1 MTQSSSLA
9 RLNGDRPNQPANQGR
24 IDEAVAEILAHRA
37 VIDQAK
43 GMLSVI
49 YDIDDREAFDVLR
62 WRSQTTNTK
71 LRALA
76 EQLIVDFRSVH
87 ASPRLPPKSIYDDLL
102 LTAHER
108 VAQPR
113 DRSAMRAHAG

>member
-1 MTQSSSLA
+1 MSLA
-9 RLNGDRPNQPANQGR
+9 PQTTPLTAVRPMQESDDEDRIGKA
-24 IDEAVAEILAHRA
+24 IAEVVAHRA
-37 VIDQAK
+37 IIEQAK

-49 YDIDDREAFDVLR
+49 YGLDDRAAFDVLR

-76 EQLIVDFRSVH
+76 GQLIADFRAAH
-87 ASPRLPPKSIYDDLL
+87 RSPNPPPRAIYDQLL

-108 VAQPR
+108 L
-113 DRSAMRAHAG
+113 DGGTRSPSG

>member
-1 MTQSSSLA
+1 MS
-9 RLNGDRPNQPANQGR
+9 GCDEDRIR
-24 IDEAVAEILAHRA
+24 IAIAQAMEHRA
-37 VIDQAK
+37 VIEQAK

-49 YDIDDREAFDVLR
+49 YDIDDQAAFDVLR

-76 EQLIVDFRSVH
+76 RQLIADFRSVRS
-87 ASPRLPPKSIYDDLL
+87 ALNSPSTSRYDALL

-108 VAQPR
+108 VAGTASVK
-113 DRSAMRAHAG
+113 DA